1 MQSFV
6 PLDRDFASN
15 ARVLDNQRVWKQA
28 LEGFQIAKALL
39 KLHEEEQAPGTWP
52 SIIGWAR
59 HPAVRMWR
67 GSEGALGNYTRTM
80 LAEALR
86 RNVMLDH
93 RTKDRIAH
101 LTLHLQKETGQYLR
115 WAHPPW
121 WGGDIHYTHR
131 VSLCRKDWA
140 YYGGLFPDVMDT
152 DCAPP
157 DEGGVGYVWPKGIEK
172 IDTIRGSRVTTVV
185 MDDQTSVPLRWP
197 NLSNPAAPKGFR
209 LDQKTIEAMEKAFRD
224 VMGKG

>member
-15 ARVLDNQRVWKQA
+15 ARVLDNKRVWKQA

-39 KLHEEEQAPGTWP
+39 KLHEEAQSPGTWP
-52 SIIGWAR
+52 NIGWAH

-67 GSEGALGNYTRTM
+67 GSEGALAHYTRTM
-80 LAEALR
+80 MGEALR

-93 RTKDRIAH
+93 RTKGRIVD
-101 LTLHLQKETGQYLR
+101 LTLHLQKATGQYAR
-115 WAHPPW
+115 WALPPW
-121 WGGDIHYTHR
+121 WGGDIHFTHR

-157 DEGGVGYVWPKGIEK
+157 DEGGVGYVWPKGVEK
-172 IDTIRGSRVTTVV
+172 IDTIRGSHATTIV
-185 MDDQTSVPLRWP
+185 MDDLTPVPLRWP
-197 NLSNPAAPKGFR
+197 FLNRPVVPKEFR
-209 LDQKTIEAMEKAFRD
+209 LDEKTIEAMQKAFRD
-224 VMGKG
+224 VMGEK